1 MVQHHHYSQ
10 PRINKSPEQRKLEKK
25 EKYWDYWDELVK
37 ASVYRDTREIPALIE
52 AAQVKGK
59 HVLDAGC
66 GPGRL
71 ILPLVRL
78 VETITAVDEN
88 NWCIGVVQDL
98 IKEKRLKDKVQ
109 TIQAP
114 LVSIPVDDD
123 VSESTYCMWVVHHDK
138 SRWEKI
144 VKELVR
150 ITKPGAPIVI
160 GFGSGEKDLPRLEEI
175 GKLDH
180 VAKCREFDKHFHKWC
195 NEQGWKVELQRIPL
209 QFEFRSPEWA
219 AEVFLNTFLPK
230 KMNSVQLNEV
240 KAFLYARMKGNKC
253 VVEQELLL
261 FTIRG
266 GEE

>member
-1 MVQHHHYSQ
+1 MARDHYST
-10 PRINKSPEQRKLEKK
+10 PRVNKSPEQRKQEKK

-59 HVLDAGC
+59 HVMDVGC

-109 TIQAP
+109 TIQCP
-114 LVSIPVDDD
+114 LVSIPVDDG
-123 VSESTYCMWVVHHDK
+123 VSESTYCMGAISHEK

-144 VKELVR
+144 VKELIRV
-150 ITKPGAPIVI
+150 THPGAPVVI
-160 GFGSGEKDLPRLEEI
+160 GFASGEKDLPKLEEI
-175 GKLDH
+175 GKLDF
-180 VAKCREFDKHFHKWC
+180 ASKSKEFAIQFHKWC
-195 NEQGWKVELQRIPL
+195 QEQGWKVELKRIPL

-219 AEVFLNTFLPK
+219 AEVFLNTFLSK
-230 KMNSVQLNEV
+230 KMNPVQLNEV
-240 KAFLYARMKGNKC
+240 KAFLYAHVKGNKC
-253 VVEQELLL
+253 VIEQELLL
-261 FTIRG
+261 FTLRA
-266 GEE
+266 EEE